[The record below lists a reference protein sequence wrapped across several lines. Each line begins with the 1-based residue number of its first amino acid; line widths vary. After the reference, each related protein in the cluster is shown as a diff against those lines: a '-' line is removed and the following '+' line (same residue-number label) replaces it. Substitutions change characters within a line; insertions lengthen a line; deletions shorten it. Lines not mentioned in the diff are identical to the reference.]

1 MSLLPGSCVAALTG
15 ALALLPGADGVVA
28 EEAML
33 LLDEVVEEDEGCNAE
48 VLLNVLGRVFRG
60 SFSRL
65 PKKGDCRATGRSPI
79 KTPS

>member
-1 MSLLPGSCVAALTG
+1 MVLL
-15 ALALLPGADGVVA
+15 
-28 EEAML
+28 EEV
-33 LLDEVVEEDEGCNAE
+33 EEEDEGCKAD